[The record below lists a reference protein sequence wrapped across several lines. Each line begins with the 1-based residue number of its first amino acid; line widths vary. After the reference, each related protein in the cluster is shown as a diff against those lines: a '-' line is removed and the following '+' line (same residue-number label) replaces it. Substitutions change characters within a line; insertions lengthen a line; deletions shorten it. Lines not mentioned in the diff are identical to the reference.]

1 MNLFWGTALSQMSL
15 MSTKGKAPGTVAQ
28 EMTKKPPFILC
39 LSALLCSE
47 LVLRTC
53 WKLAPEMVLSDMGET
68 DKTWNVSRRTQPLL
82 RLLRHN
88 VMGTHDRQG
97 A

>member
-1 MNLFWGTALSQMSL
+1 
-15 MSTKGKAPGTVAQ
+15 
-28 EMTKKPPFILC
+28 
-39 LSALLCSE
+39 
-47 LVLRTC
+47 
-53 WKLAPEMVLSDMGET
+53 MVLSDMGET